1 MTGFLIVAAL
11 MLVAALG
18 FVLPPLLRKPQ
29 SAGVHV
35 QRDIL
40 NLDVLRD
47 QLREL
52 DADREQGLIDDAGY
66 DSAKKELERRVAEE
80 TRPEQQ
86 ANPAAPTRKPWM
98 AIAAA
103 VMVPAIATGLYLLV
117 GNPQGMDPSK
127 LVADNQQQLTPDQVN
142 AMVDKLARHLKEAP
156 DDLRGWQLI
165 SRAYVSLGRFP
176 EAADAYSHLVKLM
189 PQDADVLVDYADAL
203 AMANNRSVQGEP
215 EKLINQA
222 LEIDPKNVKALALS
236 GGAAFERKDYPRA
249 VTQWRKIMKL
259 VPPTSEIAR
268 TVAASIN
275 EAFAQAGNMPMPAAD
290 ATDDKPSK
298 PTASSETS
306 TAAQVSGTVD
316 IDPSLRAQAK
326 DSDTVFIFAK
336 AVQGPPMPLAV
347 LRKQVKD
354 LPVTFTLDD
363 SMSMMPSAKLSGFAQ
378 VVVGARVSKS
388 GDPMP
393 QVGDLEGLSGTVKP
407 GAKGVKI
414 VINTQHK

>member
-11 MLVAALG
+11 MLAAALG

-29 SAGVHV
+29 NASAHV
-35 QRDIL
+35 QRDVL

-52 DADREQGLIDDAGY
+52 DADREQGLIDEAGY
-66 DSAKKELERRVAEE
+66 DSAKKELERRAAEE

-86 ANPAAPTRKPWM
+86 ANPATTRKPWM
-98 AIAAA
+98 AIVAA
-103 VMVPAIATGLYLLV
+103 VLVPCIAASLYLFM
-117 GNPQGMDPSK
+117 GNPQALDPSK
-127 LVADNQQQLTPDQVN
+127 LVAADNQQQPTPEQVN
-142 AMVDKLARHLKEAP
+142 AMVDKLAKHLRESP

-189 PQDADVLVDYADAL
+189 PQSADVLVDYADAL
-203 AMANNRSVQGEP
+203 GMANNRKLEGEP

-236 GGAAFERKDYPRA
+236 GGVAFERKDYPTA

-259 VPPTSEIAR
+259 VPPTSDIAR

-290 ATDDKPSK
+290 AGDDQLTK
-298 PTASSETS
+298 TASSPA
-306 TAAQVSGTVD
+306 AAQVSGTVD
-316 IDPSLRAQAK
+316 IAPSLRTQAK
-326 DSDTVFIFAK
+326 DTDTVFIFAR
-336 AVQGPPMPLAV
+336 AVDGPPMPLAV

-354 LPVTFTLDD
+354 LPTNFTLDD
-363 SMSMMPSAKLSGFAQ
+363 SMSMMPSAKLSGYTQ

-393 QVGDLEGLSGTVKP
+393 QAGDLEGLSAAVKP
-407 GAKGVKI
+407 GAKNLKI
-414 VINTQHK
+414 VIDTQHK